1 MASIELSDKQRD
13 RLGLEASASLLRDIL
28 IGNTSKIPI
37 DMERQRHSLHGVPEH
52 WYHNLPEKSREYS
65 EPYSE
70 NECDKS
76 LPEHSHY
83 CDGYIHVG
91 KDFMEKRQ
99 RERGTLDDVK
109 GPSNRQQFLSI
120 PPLSFSTPPPKRKGQ
135 SGGGGAP
142 YYVGDTIGHGGAKCG
157 RRDERGDLSLSP
169 VRNGTNASSKAA
181 NFPPGLAPNAGRE
194 LVVGLGRPDSV
205 TNNSNNNDNNNG
217 GSGPAKGSKTF
228 FHVGGPIPRQHPCCQ
243 CECHSSSEHHR
254 SNHKHRILRRRSTSR
269 QGRSSSAAALVT
281 SKKSAEDAGDA
292 NLTGLQRPG
301 MPTTSHEASNSAAQR
316 RSVSASNGATAPTN
330 NHLNPYYDHNHHH
343 YHHHHHHHHHPT
355 VAQKD
360 GQFSKTSRSGGEQAK
375 VPELQSLQLVDPK
388 LDSHGQNNENNS
400 KLDKIVPEHQACL
413 NRHLGESSLD
423 GESPGKYEAVK
434 RRNKVGRS
442 PTQKLLNRSAMVLDN
457 PRSPVWNGVSGVP
470 GLGVSIPQRP
480 RSACEFD
487 QEVEWYSA
495 PAKFELLNA
504 ARKFAEKAV
513 NKTKK
518 KTSLTTDTNSLNP
531 HESSS
536 ASHPPNWAPHSLQ
549 SISHLKLGLPRI
561 KSSGESSRSSDGSQT
576 YYGGSHE
583 PPPAHKPNPSAN
595 LKSKKAS
602 FRAPSNET
610 GLRDKKHPPSSH
622 LSSHRPLHHS
632 VSQAVQ
638 KSQHP
643 SLNYTKSLAVPASE
657 VHGERRHKQ
666 VPPHVPLKRTQQ
678 RKTVHRD
685 HFEGDDQRARPLS
698 QSNLERLN
706 EHKRLSL
713 NNRQHSSDVGFMQS
727 EPYNPISLP
736 LYGNEI
742 PRAPIPIPVS
752 RNNSSSSSSSSSSTS
767 SSSSEDE
774 EGSSIVHY
782 EVLEGRGGKISADH
796 ESLESLEKPHFVI
809 SDPRR
814 PSMLS
819 HPSANANHERS
830 PVMDSSFGSGGGHD
844 STFDSVE
851 LPPLLAR
858 SAQHYKVLNDRDGDY
873 SYAYDCS
880 LSPAFLIRYN
890 EDRAPSRRN
899 SDGENI
905 YEEILEVKKLI
916 ADQFSKK
923 RVESD
928 EKLSGGSASST
939 KSSVNADSGVGLNP
953 RKFSNDT
960 LDFGPRNNSGRRHI
974 SRYSHDSSDSFG
986 VSDSSDDNPLKSMES
1001 VDHHA
1006 WMKPSNHHPLIQS
1019 TSRSF
1024 PTRNRSQEALH
1035 RQRQSLVHGSPSPN
1049 GDKDSGIQDIEA
1061 QDKKSSI
1068 SKIKGLKFGF
1078 GQTRSKTSINLLGPA
1093 HSRLAM
1099 SKRSESIDNR
1109 IQDLKN
1115 EGVNA
1120 TNKNSFIKR
1129 CLSKFPS
1136 ISKEG
1141 PISSLNNR
1149 AGSLKSSSSLDNIS
1163 FSDEEPGNMQR
1174 FQRSRITSRWENID
1188 EDDD

>member
-76 LPEHSHY
+76 LPEQSHY

-91 KDFMEKRQ
+91 KDFMEKKQ
-99 RERGTLDDVK
+99 RERGSQGDVK

-120 PPLSFSTPPPKRKGQ
+120 QPLSSSTPPQKRKGL
-135 SGGGGAP
+135 SGSGGAP
-142 YYVGDTIGHGGAKCG
+142 YYVGDTIGHGGPNKSG
-157 RRDERGDLSLSP
+157 NRDERGDLSLSP
-169 VRNGTNASSKAA
+169 VQNGNIASSKAA
-181 NFPPGLAPNAGRE
+181 NFPPGLMPNTGRE
-194 LVVGLGRPDSV
+194 FVVGPTRSDKV
-205 TNNSNNNDNNNG
+205 TNNSNNISGNG
-217 GSGPAKGSKTF
+217 PGKGSKTF
-228 FHVGGPIPRQHPCCQ
+228 LHVGGPIPRQHPCCQ

-254 SNHKHRILRRRSTSR
+254 SNHQHRILRRRSTSR
-269 QGRSSSAAALVT
+269 QGRSSSAAALIT
-281 SKKSAEDAGDA
+281 SKNKGDDDVGDA
-292 NLTGLQRPG
+292 NVTGSQRPG
-301 MPTTSHEASNSAAQR
+301 MPTISHEPQFSAAQR
-316 RSVSASNGATAPTN
+316 RSVSASNGATASNN
-330 NHLNPYYDHNHHH
+330 NHLSPYHDPHNHHH
-343 YHHHHHHHHHPT
+343 HPL

-375 VPELQSLQLVDPK
+375 VPELIQSLQLVDPK
-388 LDSHGQNNENNS
+388 LDSHGQKNEYNHS
-400 KLDKIVPEHQACL
+400 KIVEKIVPEHHVCL
-413 NRHLGESSLD
+413 NRHFGESGLD

-504 ARKFAEKAV
+504 AKKFAEKAV

-518 KTSLTTDTNSLNP
+518 KASLPTDTSSLNSN
-531 HESSS
+531 ESSS
-536 ASHPPNWAPHSLQ
+536 ASNQPNWAPHSLQ

-583 PPPAHKPNPSAN
+583 PLAHNPNPSAN

-602 FRAPSNET
+602 FRVPSNES

-638 KSQHP
+638 KFQHP

-657 VHGERRHKQ
+657 AHGQNRHKQ
-666 VPPHVPLKRTQQ
+666 VQPHVPLKRTQQ

-685 HFEGDDQRARPLS
+685 RFEGEDQRTRPLS

-713 NNRQHSSDVGFMQS
+713 NNRQHSSLVGFMHS

-752 RNNSSSSSSSSSSTS
+752 RTSSSSSASSSSTS

-782 EVLEGRGGKISADH
+782 EVLDRRGENTNQDN
-796 ESLESLEKPHFVI
+796 ESPETLEKPHFVI

-814 PSMLS
+814 PSLLNQ
-819 HPSANANHERS
+819 PSANQPRS
-830 PVMDSSFGSGGGHD
+830 PIMDSSFGSGGGHD

-923 RVESD
+923 RVKSD
-928 EKLSGGSASST
+928 EKLSGGSSSSM
-939 KSSVNADSGVGLNP
+939 KSSLNADSGVGLNP

-1006 WMKPSNHHPLIQS
+1006 WMKPSNHHPLVQS

-1024 PTRNRSQEALH
+1024 PTRNRSHEALH
-1035 RQRQSLVHGSPSPN
+1035 RQHQSIVHNSPSPN

-1078 GQTRSKTSINLLGPA
+1078 GQTRSKTSHNLLGPS
-1093 HSRLAM
+1093 HSRLVM
-1099 SKRSESIDNR
+1099 SKRSESMDNR

-1115 EGVNA
+1115 DGVNA
-1120 TNKNSFIKR
+1120 SNKNSFIKR
-1129 CLSKFPS
+1129 CLSKLPS
-1136 ISKEG
+1136 MAKDG
-1141 PISSLNNR
+1141 PISSFNNKG
-1149 AGSLKSSSSLDNIS
+1149 GSLKSSSSLDNIS